1 MRKLYRVRKGKYIA
15 GVCGGIAK
23 FFEIDPK
30 IVRLL
35 FVLFVLA
42 CIFRKNCASVPE
54 ERSAIPLQAEQSS
67 AG

>member
-35 FVLFVLA
+35 FVLFVLVYSSSLIA
-42 CIFRKNCASVPE
+42 YIIFMIVLPKEPKTN
-54 ERSAIPLQAEQSS
+54 
-67 AG
+67 

>member
-42 CIFRKNCASVPE
+42 YSSSLIAYIIFMIVLPKEPKTN
-54 ERSAIPLQAEQSS
+54 
-67 AG
+67 

>member
-1 MRKLYRVRKGKYIA
+1 MRKLYRIRKGKYIA

-35 FVLFVLA
+35 FILFVLA
-42 CIFRKNCASVPE
+42 YSSSLIAYIIFMIVLPKEPKTN
-54 ERSAIPLQAEQSS
+54 
-67 AG
+67 

>member
-35 FVLFVLA
+35 FILFVLA
-42 CIFRKNCASVPE
+42 YSSSLIAYIIFMIVLPKEPKTN
-54 ERSAIPLQAEQSS
+54 
-67 AG
+67 

>member
-1 MRKLYRVRKGKYIA
+1 MKKLYRVRKGKYIA

-30 IVRLL
+30 MVRLL

-42 CIFRKNCASVPE
+42 YSSSLIAYIIFMIVLPKEPKTN
-54 ERSAIPLQAEQSS
+54 
-67 AG
+67 

>member
-1 MRKLYRVRKGKYIA
+1 MKKLYRVRKGKYIA

-30 IVRLL
+30 MVRLL

-42 CIFRKNCASVPE
+42 YTSSLIAYIIFMIVLPKEPKTN
-54 ERSAIPLQAEQSS
+54 
-67 AG
+67 

>member
-42 CIFRKNCASVPE
+42 YSSSLIAYIIFMIVLPK
-54 ERSAIPLQAEQSS
+54 EQKTN
-67 AG
+67 

>member
-35 FVLFVLA
+35 FILFVLA
-42 CIFRKNCASVPE
+42 YSCSLIAYIIFMIVLPKEPKTN
-54 ERSAIPLQAEQSS
+54 
-67 AG
+67 

>member
-1 MRKLYRVRKGKYIA
+1 MRKLYRIRKGKYIA

-42 CIFRKNCASVPE
+42 YSSSLIAYIIFMIVLPKEPKTN
-54 ERSAIPLQAEQSS
+54 
-67 AG
+67 

>member
-30 IVRLL
+30 IVLLL
-35 FVLFVLA
+35 FILFVLA
-42 CIFRKNCASVPE
+42 YSSSLIAYIIFMIVLPKEPKTN
-54 ERSAIPLQAEQSS
+54 
-67 AG
+67 

>member
-30 IVRLL
+30 MVRLL

-42 CIFRKNCASVPE
+42 YSSSLIAYIIFMIVLPKEPKTN
-54 ERSAIPLQAEQSS
+54 
-67 AG
+67 